1 MTSEVVFGPAP
12 KTSGV
17 RRLIWQISA
26 ILARIELAAATV
38 GLILLVVLILLQAG
52 TRIGLDLGLSW
63 PGEAS
68 RYLFIWSS
76 FLGGA
81 AAVHWKE
88 EIRVDVLTP
97 IVERVTTPDRAP
109 AVILN
114 VQRTS
119 AFLAA
124 CFFTYLAVLCVQ
136 QVMFL
141 LEVGTVS
148 VVMGLP
154 MWTVGAAL
162 LVAAVT
168 SVFHYV
174 AVLLNEPLADE
185 LLTRA
190 DSAEQAVP

>member
-1 MTSEVVFGPAP
+1 MTSEGTFDAQSR
-12 KTSGV
+12 TTGV
-17 RRLIWQISA
+17 RRLIWRVSHV
-26 ILARIELAAATV
+26 LARVELAVATLLLIILV
-38 GLILLVVLILLQAG
+38 LLILVQAG
-52 TRIGLDLGLSW
+52 ARIGLDLGMAW

-97 IVERVTTPDRAP
+97 IVERFTTADRAP
-109 AVILN
+109 AIITQ
-114 VQRTS
+114 VQRIS
-119 AFLAA
+119 AFLAT
-124 CFFTYLAVLCVQ
+124 CFFTYLAVLSVQ

-141 LEVGTVS
+141 VEVDTKS

-162 LVAAVT
+162 LVAAIT
-168 SVFHYV
+168 SAFHYV

-185 LLTRA
+185 LLTNVGPG
-190 DSAEQAVP
+190 DPAVS